1 MRSVPSQ
8 NLTLVSLTMLACVT
22 VLAILSAAS
31 AEPATSIVELER
43 IELIPPDG
51 YELYGGADI
60 ESRVDREGKIFVA
73 ATGETPRGF
82 GGLMWMQRRDSQ
94 GNWKAEA
101 IDLGE
106 LYPGG
111 RGSLSVE
118 EDGGLYLT
126 QWGHKSQAWRIR
138 IPQWKPHPK
147 SAP

>member
-1 MRSVPSQ
+1 MRSVPSR
-8 NLTLVSLTMLACVT
+8 NLTVVSLAILGFVT

-31 AEPATSIVELER
+31 AEPATPEVELER
-43 IELIPPDG
+43 IELVPPDG

-60 ESRVDREGKIFVA
+60 ESRVDRDGTIFVA

-82 GGLMWMQRRDSQ
+82 GGLMWMQRRDSH

-118 EDGGLYLT
+118 QDGRLYLT

>member
-1 MRSVPSQ
+1 MRSGSSHD
-8 NLTLVSLTMLACVT
+8 LTVVSLAVLGCVA
-22 VLAILSAAS
+22 VLAILSSAA
-31 AEPATSIVELER
+31 AVPAKPKVELER

-60 ESRVDREGKIFVA
+60 ESRVDREGTIFVA

-82 GGLMWMQRRDSQ
+82 GGLMWMQRRDSH
-94 GNWKAEA
+94 GDWKAEA